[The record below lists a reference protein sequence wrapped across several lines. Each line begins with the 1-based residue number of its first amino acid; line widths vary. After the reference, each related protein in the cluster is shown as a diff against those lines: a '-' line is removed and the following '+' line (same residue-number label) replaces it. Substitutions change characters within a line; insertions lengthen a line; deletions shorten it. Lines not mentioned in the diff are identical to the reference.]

1 MPGLQWLKN
10 DTIIRNDDPDV
21 DSKTSPTFP
30 ADEEYISFFE
40 ENVSKSNEYAETVA
54 GIQSFLKQ
62 ARVLSRCLNTY
73 VEKISDSALPLVDI
87 KPVLESLFETH
98 DRMKKAE
105 PGALIPDSFRSKVT
119 EVIANVNSKF
129 PGTCTDEKQ
138 QDTFKPTSHVQP
150 YSTLVLADLIYARGA
165 QDEGIAVLA
174 EWLTK
179 HKDIK
184 CQSGQKKDK
193 SLSCWW
199 ALRVESRIHLWMAD
213 VAGQNNVAYRTF
225 INSYNED
232 LKEYFGKI
240 DKKSEPTSASP
251 RPHRVVSLDGL
262 HAKCKMWE
270 ENRPNRKTKKESL
283 SNSVGWRGASF
294 AIAHDSVPTIDR
306 IPMINKMINNKTNK
320 MSRRNKKRT
329 FCYSKPK
336 TSHCGRNSISLG
348 KKAPS
353 MSLKIFIAEPLFFP
367 PLVRNACQPLILT

>member
-73 VEKISDSALPLVDI
+73 VEKIPDSALLLVDI

-232 LKEYFGKI
+232 LKEYFGKV

-294 AIAHDSVPTIDR
+294 AIALVPTIDR

-353 MSLKIFIAEPLFFP
+353 MSLKIFIAEPLFLP
-367 PLVRNACQPLILT
+367 PSVRNACQPLILT

>member
-1 MPGLQWLKN
+1 VRTAQ
-10 DTIIRNDDPDV
+10 
-21 DSKTSPTFP
+21 
-30 ADEEYISFFE
+30 
-40 ENVSKSNEYAETVA
+40 
-54 GIQSFLKQ
+54 
-62 ARVLSRCLNTY
+62 LNASSG
-73 VEKISDSALPLVDI
+73 EC
-87 KPVLESLFETH
+87 
-98 DRMKKAE
+98 
-105 PGALIPDSFRSKVT
+105 G
-119 EVIANVNSKF
+119 
-129 PGTCTDEKQ
+129 
-138 QDTFKPTSHVQP
+138 FKPTSHVQP

-294 AIAHDSVPTIDR
+294 AIAHDSGADNRQNTNDQQNDQQQNEQDVTTEQKAYFLLLEAEDESLRTELNFVGEESAFDELEDLYRRAAFLATVGPECLPTFDFDLSE
-306 IPMINKMINNKTNK
+306 PMIADHLVTVGLIGLTVADRMHTLARSRGDHDHATEIAREAEHFLRLGSAELNKRVAHDREKIKNNKDLYARIFSQSDWEKSANLAARA
-320 MSRRNKKRT
+320 MIRLRT
-329 FCYSKPK
+329 K
-336 TSHCGRNSISLG
+336 
-348 KKAPS
+348 
-353 MSLKIFIAEPLFFP
+353 E
-367 PLVRNACQPLILT
+367 